1 MLRMQHP
8 SRHGDTRGGPS
19 TPPCGRSGARRGSNP
34 LYLGGAIVGAIV
46 LLALVGLVHT
56 PHDPNAI
63 GTAGR
68 GLGPGLAYPMGTDQ
82 FGRDVFSRILH
93 SASLALLVGGAA
105 VAIGLTAGAPL
116 GAVAGFAGGWA
127 DEVIM
132 RLMDGLF
139 AFPAT
144 LLAIAIVGAL
154 GPGLRNTI
162 LAIGVAYVPIFAR
175 LARASVISQAGA
187 EYVEAA
193 RAAGCRPGR
202 VLFRHILPN
211 GLNPL
216 LVQAT
221 TAFGGAILAEAALS
235 YLGLGVQ
242 PPDPS
247 WGQMLNDA
255 HNYLSVAPWLA
266 VFPGMAVALTV
277 LGFNLLGDG
286 LRDWLDPRG

>member
-1 MLRMQHP
+1 M
-8 SRHGDTRGGPS
+8 
-19 TPPCGRSGARRGSNP
+19 
-34 LYLGGAIVGAIV
+34 GAIV
-46 LLALVGLVHT
+46 LLALVGLVYT
-56 PHDPNAI
+56 PYDPNAI
-63 GTAGR
+63 GVAGR
-68 GLGPGLAYPMGTDQ
+68 GLGPHLAHPMGTDQ
-82 FGRDVFSRILH
+82 FGRDTLSRVMRG
-93 SASLALLVGGAA
+93 ASLALVVGAAA
-105 VAIGLTAGAPL
+105 VAIGLAAGAPL

-127 DEVIM
+127 DEAIM

-154 GPGLRNTI
+154 GPGLTNAV

-175 LARASVISQAGA
+175 LARASVISQAEA
-187 EYVEAA
+187 EYVQAA
-193 RAAGCRPGR
+193 RAVGCRPAR
-202 VLFRHILPN
+202 ILFRHVLPN
-211 GLNPL
+211 GLGPL
-216 LVQAT
+216 IVQAT

-266 VFPGMAVALTV
+266 VFPGLAIATTV

-286 LRDWLDPRG
+286 LRDWLDPQRRASAPS